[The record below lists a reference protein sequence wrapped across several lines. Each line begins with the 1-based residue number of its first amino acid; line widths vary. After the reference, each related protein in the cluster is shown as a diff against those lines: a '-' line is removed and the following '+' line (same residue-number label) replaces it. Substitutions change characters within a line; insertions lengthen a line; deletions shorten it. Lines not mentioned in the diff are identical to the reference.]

1 MLNRCIKR
9 YLTALFSQELKQIM
23 ANQADLDNAIAAL
36 TAEVTKLAGDINAAL
51 ARLAQGADLG
61 AEVANA
67 RSAKEAAQSALC
79 GNRAC
84 SSDAAQGIA
93 QMTKAVCNRVW
104 VENVRGHRSSYCQEC
119 LSRSKHKLGCQ
130 AQRVHYPATYRS
142 RCGSCNGRTKCKA
155 WCQQDAGR
163 VELRQAPSTGQF

>member
-1 MLNRCIKR
+1 
-9 YLTALFSQELKQIM
+9 M

-61 AEVANA
+61 AEVANIQAATTALQAIDAQAA